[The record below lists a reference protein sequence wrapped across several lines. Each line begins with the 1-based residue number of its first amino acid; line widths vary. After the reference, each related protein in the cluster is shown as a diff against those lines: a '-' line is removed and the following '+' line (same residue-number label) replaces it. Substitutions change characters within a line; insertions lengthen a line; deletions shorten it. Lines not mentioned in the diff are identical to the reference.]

1 MHAINKRRG
10 SRKIIPTP
18 EVHTIKEIMP
28 QVNIS
33 DFSAVLFDLDGVI
46 VDTEGQYSLFWKQI
60 GEEYMPGM
68 PDFALAIKGRT
79 LTQIYDTYFPDT
91 ADRATITERLNA
103 FERQMDFPY
112 IAGAREFLEALQAQ
126 GVPTAIATSS
136 NCDKMACLYARH
148 PEIKN
153 LVTTVLTAE
162 DARRSKPAPDCYLA
176 AAKRLGA
183 DISKCIVFEDSPNG
197 LAAGRASGAFVIGVS
212 TSLAATEIEPL
223 CDMYIEDFK
232 IFIEQI

>member
-1 MHAINKRRG
+1 MK
-10 SRKIIPTP
+10 SK
-18 EVHTIKEIMP
+18 KIMP

-79 LTQIYDTYFPDT
+79 LTQIYDTYFPDA
-91 ADRATITERLNA
+91 ADRAAITERLNA

-153 LVTTVLTAE
+153 LVTAVLTAE

-176 AAKRLGA
+176 AAERLGA
-183 DISKCIVFEDSPNG
+183 DISNCIVFEDSPNG

-232 IFIEQI
+232 DFIEQI

>member
-1 MHAINKRRG
+1 
-10 SRKIIPTP
+10 
-18 EVHTIKEIMP
+18 MP

-79 LTQIYDTYFPDT
+79 LTQIYDTYFPDA
-91 ADRATITERLNA
+91 ADRAAITERLKA

-212 TSLAATEIEPL
+212 TSLAAPEIEPI
-223 CDMYIEDFK
+223 CYIYIEDFN

>member
-1 MHAINKRRG
+1 M
-10 SRKIIPTP
+10 IPTP
-18 EVHTIKEIMP
+18 QIHEIKKIMP

-79 LTQIYDTYFPDT
+79 LTQIYDTYFPDA
-91 ADRATITERLNA
+91 ADRAAITERLNA

-112 IAGAREFLEALQAQ
+112 IAGAREFLEALQAL

-153 LVTTVLTAE
+153 LVTAVLTAE

-176 AAKRLGA
+176 AAERLGA

-197 LAAGRASGAFVIGVS
+197 LAAGRASGAFVIGVC

-223 CDMYIEDFK
+223 CDAYIDDFK

>member
-1 MHAINKRRG
+1 M
-10 SRKIIPTP
+10 IPTP
-18 EVHTIKEIMP
+18 QIHEIKKIMP

-79 LTQIYDTYFPDT
+79 LTQIYDTYFPDA
-91 ADRATITERLNA
+91 ADRAAITERLNA

-126 GVPTAIATSS
+126 GVPTAIVTSS

-153 LVTTVLTAE
+153 LVTAVLTAE
-162 DARRSKPAPDCYLA
+162 DAQRSKPAPDCYLA
-176 AAKRLGA
+176 AAERLGA
-183 DISKCIVFEDSPNG
+183 DISNCIVFEDSPNG
-197 LAAGRASGAFVIGVS
+197 LAAGRASGAFVIGVC

-223 CDMYIEDFK
+223 CDAYIEDFK
-232 IFIEQI
+232 DFIEQI

>member
-1 MHAINKRRG
+1 M
-10 SRKIIPTP
+10 IPAP
-18 EVHTIKEIMP
+18 QIHEIKKIMP

-79 LTQIYDTYFPDT
+79 LTQIYDTYFPDA
-91 ADRATITERLNA
+91 ADRAAITERLNA

-112 IAGAREFLEALQAQ
+112 IVGAREFLEALQAQ

-136 NCDKMACLYARH
+136 NCDKMACLYALH

-153 LVTTVLTAE
+153 LVTAVLTAE

-176 AAKRLGA
+176 AAERLGA
-183 DISKCIVFEDSPNG
+183 DISKCIVFEDSPSG
-197 LAAGRASGAFVIGVS
+197 LAAGRASGAFVIGVC

-223 CDMYIEDFK
+223 CDAYIEDFK
-232 IFIEQI
+232 EFIEQI

>member
-1 MHAINKRRG
+1 M
-10 SRKIIPTP
+10 IPAP
-18 EVHTIKEIMP
+18 QIHEIKEIMP

-79 LTQIYDTYFPDT
+79 LTQIYDTYFPDA
-91 ADRATITERLNA
+91 ADRAAITERLNA

-153 LVTTVLTAE
+153 LVTAVLTAE

-176 AAKRLGA
+176 AAERLGA
-183 DISKCIVFEDSPNG
+183 DISKCIVFEDSPSG

-212 TSLAATEIEPL
+212 TSLAAAEIEPL
-223 CDMYIEDFK
+223 CDAYIEDFK
-232 IFIEQI
+232 EFI

>member
-1 MHAINKRRG
+1 M
-10 SRKIIPTP
+10 IPTP
-18 EVHTIKEIMP
+18 QIHEIKKLMP
-28 QVNIS
+28 QINIS

-79 LTQIYDTYFPDT
+79 LTQIYDTYFPDA
-91 ADRATITERLNA
+91 ADRAAITERLNA

-126 GVPTAIATSS
+126 GVPTAIVTSS

-153 LVTTVLTAE
+153 LVTAVLTAE

-176 AAKRLGA
+176 AAERLGA
-183 DISKCIVFEDSPNG
+183 DISNCIVFEDSPSG

-232 IFIEQI
+232 ERFSKQVNK

>member
-1 MHAINKRRG
+1 
-10 SRKIIPTP
+10 
-18 EVHTIKEIMP
+18 MP

-79 LTQIYDTYFPDT
+79 LTQIYDTYFPDA
-91 ADRATITERLNA
+91 ADRAAITERLNA

-126 GVPTAIATSS
+126 GVPTAIVTSS

-153 LVTTVLTAE
+153 LVTAVLTAE

-176 AAKRLGA
+176 AAERLGA
-183 DISKCIVFEDSPNG
+183 DISNCIVFEDSPNG
-197 LAAGRASGAFVIGVS
+197 LAAGRASGAFVIGVC

-223 CDMYIEDFK
+223 CDAYIEDFT
-232 IFIEQI
+232 IFSKQVNK

>member
-1 MHAINKRRG
+1 M
-10 SRKIIPTP
+10 IPTP
-18 EVHTIKEIMP
+18 QIHEIKKIMP

-46 VDTEGQYSLFWKQI
+46 VDTEGLYSLFWKQI

-79 LTQIYDTYFPDT
+79 LTQIYDTYFPDA
-91 ADRATITERLNA
+91 ADRAAITERLNA

-126 GVPTAIATSS
+126 GVPTAIVTSS

-153 LVTTVLTAE
+153 LVTAVLTAE

-176 AAKRLGA
+176 AAERLGA
-183 DISKCIVFEDSPNG
+183 DISKCIVFEDSPSG
-197 LAAGRASGAFVIGVS
+197 LAAGRASGAFVIGVC
-212 TSLAATEIEPL
+212 TSLAAAEIEPL

-232 IFIEQI
+232 DFIEQI

>member
-1 MHAINKRRG
+1 M
-10 SRKIIPTP
+10 IPTP
-18 EVHTIKEIMP
+18 QIHEIKKIMP

-79 LTQIYDTYFPDT
+79 LTQIYDTYFPDA
-91 ADRATITERLNA
+91 ADRAAITERLNA

-126 GVPTAIATSS
+126 GVPTAIVTSS

-176 AAKRLGA
+176 AAERLGA
-183 DISKCIVFEDSPNG
+183 DISNCIVFEDSPNG
-197 LAAGRASGAFVIGVS
+197 LAAGRASGAFVIGVC
-212 TSLAATEIEPL
+212 TSLAAAEIEPL
-223 CDMYIEDFK
+223 CDAYIEDFK
-232 IFIEQI
+232 ERFSKQVNK

>member
-1 MHAINKRRG
+1 M
-10 SRKIIPTP
+10 IPTP
-18 EVHTIKEIMP
+18 QIHEIKKIMP

-79 LTQIYDTYFPDT
+79 LTQIYDTYFPDA
-91 ADRATITERLNA
+91 ADRAAITERLNA

-176 AAKRLGA
+176 AAERLGA
-183 DISKCIVFEDSPNG
+183 DISKCIVFEDSPSG

-212 TSLAATEIEPL
+212 TSLTSAEIEPL

>member
-1 MHAINKRRG
+1 M
-10 SRKIIPTP
+10 IPTP
-18 EVHTIKEIMP
+18 QIHEIKKIMP

-79 LTQIYDTYFPDT
+79 LTQIYDTYFPDA
-91 ADRATITERLNA
+91 ADRAAITERLNA

-126 GVPTAIATSS
+126 GVPTAIVTSS

-153 LVTTVLTAE
+153 LVTAVLTAE

-176 AAKRLGA
+176 AAERLGA
-183 DISKCIVFEDSPNG
+183 DISNCIVFEDSPNG
-197 LAAGRASGAFVIGVS
+197 LAAGRDSGAFVIGVC

-223 CDMYIEDFK
+223 CDAYIEDFK
-232 IFIEQI
+232 DFIEQI

>member
-1 MHAINKRRG
+1 M
-10 SRKIIPTP
+10 IPTP
-18 EVHTIKEIMP
+18 QIHEIKKIMP

-79 LTQIYDTYFPDT
+79 LTQIYDTYFPDA
-91 ADRATITERLNA
+91 ADRAAITERLNA

-126 GVPTAIATSS
+126 GVPTAIVTSS

-153 LVTTVLTAE
+153 LVTAVLTAE

-176 AAKRLGA
+176 AAERLGA
-183 DISKCIVFEDSPNG
+183 DISNCIVFEDSPNG
-197 LAAGRASGAFVIGVS
+197 LAAGRASGAFVIGVC

-232 IFIEQI
+232 EFI

>member
-1 MHAINKRRG
+1 M
-10 SRKIIPTP
+10 IPTP
-18 EVHTIKEIMP
+18 QIHEIKKIMP

-79 LTQIYDTYFPDT
+79 LTQIYDTYFPDA
-91 ADRATITERLNA
+91 ADRAAITERLNA

-126 GVPTAIATSS
+126 GVPTAIVTSS

-153 LVTTVLTAE
+153 LVTAVLTAE

-176 AAKRLGA
+176 AAERLGA
-183 DISKCIVFEDSPNG
+183 DISNCIVFEDSPNG

-212 TSLAATEIEPL
+212 TSLAAAEIEPL
-223 CDMYIEDFK
+223 CDAYIEDFK
-232 IFIEQI
+232 ERFSKQVNK

>member
-1 MHAINKRRG
+1 M
-10 SRKIIPTP
+10 IPTP
-18 EVHTIKEIMP
+18 QIHEIKEIMP

-79 LTQIYDTYFPDT
+79 LTQIYETYFPDA
-91 ADRATITERLNA
+91 ADRAAITERLNA

-153 LVTTVLTAE
+153 LVTAVLTAE

-176 AAKRLGA
+176 AAECLGA

-212 TSLAATEIEPL
+212 TSLAAAEIEPL
-223 CDMYIEDFK
+223 CDAYIEDFK
-232 IFIEQI
+232 EFIEQI

>member
-1 MHAINKRRG
+1 M
-10 SRKIIPTP
+10 IPTP
-18 EVHTIKEIMP
+18 QIHEIKKIMP

-60 GEEYMPGM
+60 GEEYMPGI

-79 LTQIYDTYFPDT
+79 LTQIYDTYFPDA
-91 ADRATITERLNA
+91 ADRAAITERLNA

-126 GVPTAIATSS
+126 GVPTAIVTSS

-153 LVTTVLTAE
+153 LVTAVLTAE

-176 AAKRLGA
+176 AAERLGA
-183 DISKCIVFEDSPNG
+183 DISKCIVFEDSPSG
-197 LAAGRASGAFVIGVS
+197 LAAGRASGAFVIGVC

-223 CDMYIEDFK
+223 CDAYIEDFK
-232 IFIEQI
+232 ERFSKQVNK

>member
-1 MHAINKRRG
+1 M
-10 SRKIIPTP
+10 IPAP
-18 EVHTIKEIMP
+18 EIHKIKEIMP

-79 LTQIYDTYFPDT
+79 LTQIYDTYFPDA
-91 ADRATITERLNA
+91 ADRAAITERLNA

-126 GVPTAIATSS
+126 GVPTAIVTSS

-153 LVTTVLTAE
+153 LVTAVLTAE

-176 AAKRLGA
+176 AAERLGA

-197 LAAGRASGAFVIGVS
+197 LAAGRASGAFVIGVC

-232 IFIEQI
+232 ERFSKQVNK

>member
-1 MHAINKRRG
+1 M
-10 SRKIIPTP
+10 IPTP
-18 EVHTIKEIMP
+18 QIHEIKKIMP

-60 GEEYMPGM
+60 GDEYMPGM

-79 LTQIYDTYFPDT
+79 LTQIYDTYFPDA
-91 ADRATITERLNA
+91 ADRAAITERLNA

-176 AAKRLGA
+176 AAERLGA
-183 DISKCIVFEDSPNG
+183 DISNCIVFEDSPSG
-197 LAAGRASGAFVIGVS
+197 LAAGRASGAFVIGVC
-212 TSLAATEIEPL
+212 TSLEATEIEPL
-223 CDMYIEDFK
+223 CDAYIEDFK
-232 IFIEQI
+232 DFIEQI

>member
-1 MHAINKRRG
+1 
-10 SRKIIPTP
+10 
-18 EVHTIKEIMP
+18 MP

-79 LTQIYDTYFPDT
+79 LTQIYDTYFPDA
-91 ADRATITERLNA
+91 ADRAAITERLNA

-112 IAGAREFLEALQAQ
+112 IAGAREFLEALQTQ

-153 LVTTVLTAE
+153 LVTAVLTAE

-176 AAKRLGA
+176 AAERLGA
-183 DISKCIVFEDSPNG
+183 DISNCIVFEDSPSG

-212 TSLAATEIEPL
+212 TSLAAAEIEPL
-223 CDMYIEDFK
+223 CDMYIEDFTILSK
-232 IFIEQI
+232 QINE

>member
-1 MHAINKRRG
+1 MK
-10 SRKIIPTP
+10 SKKII
-18 EVHTIKEIMP
+18 P

-79 LTQIYDTYFPDT
+79 LTQIYDTYFPDA
-91 ADRATITERLNA
+91 ADRAAITERLNA

-153 LVTTVLTAE
+153 LVTAVLTAE

-176 AAKRLGA
+176 AAERLGA

-197 LAAGRASGAFVIGVS
+197 LAAGRASGAFVIGVC

>member
-1 MHAINKRRG
+1 M
-10 SRKIIPTP
+10 IPTP
-18 EVHTIKEIMP
+18 QIHEIKKIMP

-79 LTQIYDTYFPDT
+79 LTQIYDTYFPDA
-91 ADRATITERLNA
+91 ADRAAITERLNA

-126 GVPTAIATSS
+126 GVPTAIVTSS

-153 LVTTVLTAE
+153 LVTAVLTAE

-176 AAKRLGA
+176 AAERLGA
-183 DISKCIVFEDSPNG
+183 DISNCIVFEDSPNG

-212 TSLAATEIEPL
+212 TSLAAAEIEPL
-223 CDMYIEDFK
+223 CDAYVEDFK

>member
-1 MHAINKRRG
+1 M
-10 SRKIIPTP
+10 IPTP
-18 EVHTIKEIMP
+18 QIHEIKKIMP

-79 LTQIYDTYFPDT
+79 LTQIYDTYFPDA
-91 ADRATITERLNA
+91 ADRAAITERLNA

-176 AAKRLGA
+176 AAERLGA
-183 DISKCIVFEDSPNG
+183 DISNCIVFEDSPNG
-197 LAAGRASGAFVIGVS
+197 LAAGRASGALVAGVC
-212 TSLAATEIEPL
+212 TSLAAAEIEPL

-232 IFIEQI
+232 EFIEQF

>member
-1 MHAINKRRG
+1 M
-10 SRKIIPTP
+10 IPTP
-18 EVHTIKEIMP
+18 QIHEIKKIMP

-33 DFSAVLFDLDGVI
+33 DFSAALFDLDGVI

-79 LTQIYDTYFPDT
+79 LTQIYDTYFPDA
-91 ADRATITERLNA
+91 ADRAAITERLNA

-153 LVTTVLTAE
+153 LVTAVLTAE

-176 AAKRLGA
+176 AAERLGA

-197 LAAGRASGAFVIGVS
+197 LAAGRASGAFVIGVC
-212 TSLAATEIEPL
+212 TSLAAAEIEPL
-223 CDMYIEDFK
+223 CDAYIEDFK
-232 IFIEQI
+232 DFIEQI

>member
-1 MHAINKRRG
+1 MK
-10 SRKIIPTP
+10 SKKII
-18 EVHTIKEIMP
+18 P

-46 VDTEGQYSLFWKQI
+46 IDTEGQYSLFWKQI

-79 LTQIYDTYFPDT
+79 LTQIYDTYFPDA
-91 ADRATITERLNA
+91 ADRAAITERLNA

-126 GVPTAIATSS
+126 GVPTAIVTSS

-153 LVTTVLTAE
+153 LVTAVLTAE

-176 AAKRLGA
+176 AAERLGA
-183 DISKCIVFEDSPNG
+183 DISNCIVFEDSPNG
-197 LAAGRASGAFVIGVS
+197 LAAGRASGAFVIGVC
-212 TSLAATEIEPL
+212 TSLAAAEIEPL
-223 CDMYIEDFK
+223 CDAYVEDFK

>member
-1 MHAINKRRG
+1 M
-10 SRKIIPTP
+10 IPTP
-18 EVHTIKEIMP
+18 QIHEIKKIMP

-79 LTQIYDTYFPDT
+79 LTQIYDTYFPDA
-91 ADRATITERLNA
+91 ADPAAITERLNA

-112 IAGAREFLEALQAQ
+112 IAGAREFLEALQEQ

-162 DARRSKPAPDCYLA
+162 DARRSKPAPDSYLA
-176 AAKRLGA
+176 AAERLGA

-197 LAAGRASGAFVIGVS
+197 LAAGRASGAFVIGVC
-212 TSLAATEIEPL
+212 TSLAAAEIEPL
-223 CDMYIEDFK
+223 CDAYIEDFK

>member
-1 MHAINKRRG
+1 M
-10 SRKIIPTP
+10 IPTP
-18 EVHTIKEIMP
+18 QIHEIKKIMP

-79 LTQIYDTYFPDT
+79 LTQIYDTYFPDA
-91 ADRATITERLNA
+91 ADRAAITERLNA

-126 GVPTAIATSS
+126 GVPTAIVTSS

-153 LVTTVLTAE
+153 LVTAVLTAE

-176 AAKRLGA
+176 AAERLGA
-183 DISKCIVFEDSPNG
+183 DISNCIVFEDSPNG

-212 TSLAATEIEPL
+212 TSLAAAEIEPL

>member
-1 MHAINKRRG
+1 M
-10 SRKIIPTP
+10 IPAP
-18 EVHTIKEIMP
+18 EIHTIKEIMP

-79 LTQIYDTYFPDT
+79 LTQIYDTYFPDA
-91 ADRATITERLNA
+91 ADRAAITERLNA

-153 LVTTVLTAE
+153 LVTAVLTAE

-176 AAKRLGA
+176 AAERLGA

-197 LAAGRASGAFVIGVS
+197 LAAGRASGAFVIGVC
-212 TSLAATEIEPL
+212 TSLAAAEIEPL

-232 IFIEQI
+232 ERFSKQVNK

>member
-1 MHAINKRRG
+1 M
-10 SRKIIPTP
+10 IPTP
-18 EVHTIKEIMP
+18 QIHEIKKIMP

-79 LTQIYDTYFPDT
+79 LTQIYDTYFPDA
-91 ADRATITERLNA
+91 ADRAAITERLNA

-126 GVPTAIATSS
+126 GVPTAIVTSS

-153 LVTTVLTAE
+153 LVTAVLTAE

-176 AAKRLGA
+176 AAERLGA

-212 TSLAATEIEPL
+212 TSLAAAEIEPL

-232 IFIEQI
+232 EFI

>member
-1 MHAINKRRG
+1 M
-10 SRKIIPTP
+10 IPTP
-18 EVHTIKEIMP
+18 QIHEIKKIMP

-79 LTQIYDTYFPDT
+79 LTQIYDTYFPDA
-91 ADRATITERLNA
+91 ADRAAITERLNA

-153 LVTTVLTAE
+153 LVTAVLTAE

-176 AAKRLGA
+176 AAERLGA

-212 TSLAATEIEPL
+212 TSLAAAEIEPL
-223 CDMYIEDFK
+223 CDAYIEDFK

>member
-1 MHAINKRRG
+1 
-10 SRKIIPTP
+10 
-18 EVHTIKEIMP
+18 MP

-79 LTQIYDTYFPDT
+79 LTQIYDTYFPDA
-91 ADRATITERLNA
+91 ADRAAITERLNA

-112 IAGAREFLEALQAQ
+112 IAGAREFLEALQTQ

-153 LVTTVLTAE
+153 LVTAVLTAE

-176 AAKRLGA
+176 AAERLGA
-183 DISKCIVFEDSPNG
+183 DISNCIVFEDSPNG
-197 LAAGRASGAFVIGVS
+197 LAAGRASGAFVIGVC

-223 CDMYIEDFK
+223 CDAYIDDFK

>member
-1 MHAINKRRG
+1 
-10 SRKIIPTP
+10 
-18 EVHTIKEIMP
+18 MP

-79 LTQIYDTYFPDT
+79 LTQIYDTYFPDA
-91 ADRATITERLNA
+91 ADRAAITERLNA

-112 IAGAREFLEALQAQ
+112 IAGAREFLEALQAK
-126 GVPTAIATSS
+126 GVPTAIVTSS

-153 LVTTVLTAE
+153 LVTAVLTAE

-176 AAKRLGA
+176 AAERLGA
-183 DISKCIVFEDSPNG
+183 DISKCIVFEDSPSG
-197 LAAGRASGAFVIGVS
+197 LAAGRASGAFVIGIS
-212 TSLAATEIEPL
+212 TSLAAAEIEPL
-223 CDMYIEDFK
+223 CDMYIEDFS
-232 IFIEQI
+232 IFSKQINE

>member
-1 MHAINKRRG
+1 M
-10 SRKIIPTP
+10 IPTP
-18 EVHTIKEIMP
+18 QIHEIKKIMP

-60 GEEYMPGM
+60 GEEYMPSV

-79 LTQIYDTYFPDT
+79 LTQIYDTYFPDA
-91 ADRATITERLNA
+91 ADRAAITERLNA

-153 LVTTVLTAE
+153 LITAVLTAE

-176 AAKRLGA
+176 AAERLGA
-183 DISKCIVFEDSPNG
+183 DISNCIVFEDSPSG
-197 LAAGRASGAFVIGVS
+197 LAAGRASGAFVIGVC
-212 TSLAATEIEPL
+212 TSLEATEIEPL
-223 CDMYIEDFK
+223 CDMYIEDFT
-232 IFIEQI
+232 IFSKQINE

>member
-1 MHAINKRRG
+1 
-10 SRKIIPTP
+10 
-18 EVHTIKEIMP
+18 MP

-79 LTQIYDTYFPDT
+79 LTQIYDTYFPDA
-91 ADRATITERLNA
+91 ADRAALTERLNA

-126 GVPTAIATSS
+126 DVPTAIVTSS

-153 LVTTVLTAE
+153 LVTAVLTAE

-176 AAKRLGA
+176 AAERLGA
-183 DISKCIVFEDSPNG
+183 DISKCIVFEDSPSG
-197 LAAGRASGAFVIGVS
+197 LAAGRASGAFVIGIS
-212 TSLAATEIEPL
+212 TSLAAAEIEPL
-223 CDMYIEDFK
+223 CDMYIEDFS
-232 IFIEQI
+232 IFSKQINE

>member
-1 MHAINKRRG
+1 M
-10 SRKIIPTP
+10 IPTP
-18 EVHTIKEIMP
+18 QIHEIKKIMP

-79 LTQIYDTYFPDT
+79 LTQIYDTYFPDA
-91 ADRATITERLNA
+91 ADRAAITERLNA

-153 LVTTVLTAE
+153 LVTAVLTAE

-176 AAKRLGA
+176 AAERLGA
-183 DISKCIVFEDSPNG
+183 DISKCIVFEDSPSG
-197 LAAGRASGAFVIGVS
+197 LAAGRASGAFVIGVC

-223 CDMYIEDFK
+223 CDAYIEDFK
-232 IFIEQI
+232 EFI